1 MQLSRRGFFL
11 SSYHFASSA
20 APSSQKSK
28 TKYPITPTASVPQQ
42 SSGLQLLL
50 RKCFCHRFTHKP
62 FKFVS
67 CVDAPPFFFSMCT
80 RCNAFTCACVMP
92 CGHFFPWRI
101 PNIAGF
107 YLARFFQIF
116 SLTYFCNS
124 FLVHSLI
131 AYYSVVN
138 PFLFYKMANLLLAF
152 NSEFAIISAKAL
164 K

>member
-20 APSSQKSK
+20 TPSSQKSK

-67 CVDAPPFFFSMCT
+67 CVDAPLLFCHVRPTQRLYLSL
-80 RCNAFTCACVMP
+80 RNALRP
-92 CGHFFPWRI
+92 LFPWRI

-116 SLTYFCNS
+116 SLTHFCNP
-124 FLVHSLI
+124 FLVHSLLT
-131 AYYSVVN
+131 YYSVVN
-138 PFLFYKMANLLLAF
+138 PFFYKMANLLLAF
-152 NSEFAIISAKAL
+152 NSEFAIISAKEL